1 LISARKARLAYM
13 QKLKD
18 EENKSEQL
26 QRQQKK
32 KPAAAASD
40 SVLYHQRFCFLVF
53 IVVAYDYS

>member
-32 KPAAAASD
+32 KPAAASD